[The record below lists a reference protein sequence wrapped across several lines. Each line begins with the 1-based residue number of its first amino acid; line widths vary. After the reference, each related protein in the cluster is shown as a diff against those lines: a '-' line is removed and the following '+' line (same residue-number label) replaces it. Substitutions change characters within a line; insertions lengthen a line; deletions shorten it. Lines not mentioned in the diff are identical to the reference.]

1 MVARHGACPRAP
13 ADLWRHLDVTATS
26 TRRQGTSILT
36 VVLFAVYAVLLVCL
50 VLFKFPFR
58 YQLDSSGRDLNLIPF
73 AGAFADSRL
82 GIGEVVD
89 NVLVF
94 LPLGLYLSMLRTRWS
109 TVRRILAVVGTSVAF
124 EVIQYVFGIGRSDI
138 TDVITNTLGGAIGIG
153 IYAVTRRMLGIRTN
167 RVLTVVELI
176 ATVVILLFVG
186 FLALHSR

>member
-1 MVARHGACPRAP
+1 M
-13 ADLWRHLDVTATS
+13 
-26 TRRQGTSILT
+26 
-36 VVLFAVYAVLLVCL
+36 
-50 VLFKFPFR
+50 
-58 YQLDSSGRDLNLIPF
+58 
-73 AGAFADSRL
+73 
-82 GIGEVVD
+82 
-89 NVLVF
+89 
-94 LPLGLYLSMLRTRWS
+94 
-109 TVRRILAVVGTSVAF
+109 RRILAVVGTSVAF